1 MEKRGV
7 ARRREATLAK
17 GGATTGEPAKAEG
30 GAAVSVP
37 PRRAMLPPPP
47 VNRLQIWGALALGLA
62 LLLPPLLI
70 GLGRA
75 DTTYTMEKITLGSSQ
90 ETWLA
95 QHEQG
100 GRNWL
105 IPRWN
110 GEPRVNKGPMSIWIN
125 MAAWWP
131 LDPETAE
138 PQTLVHRARLAGVV
152 LALVTA
158 ASTFWAGMSVGGIR
172 VAMMAML
179 AAGTCLLFVRQ
190 GRWASYDVHLTGFTA
205 LAIASGLWAMRP
217 LKASSG
223 LDRRVLGWL
232 ICGLALGSA
241 MLVKQPGV
249 ALAIVLPPMALMIA
263 IVPSRRLGNAI
274 GFVFAV
280 AVGALITAPW
290 LIYVVQQ
297 ASALGLDQPLGE
309 IFTETK
315 LANPANPSQDSD
327 QPFYYYAILIF
338 WVFPWPVWLI
348 GGLFQPWVRGEGD
361 RRRELLIAWVWF
373 VGLLVVLSIAGAKQI
388 RYITPILPA
397 TGLLVAQVWA
407 YHVRLAD
414 RSVADPGANLLRI
427 PHWVILIGAS
437 VLFPLYLLFQAPAAR
452 WLNANVAEAGQTI
465 LRPDEL
471 PGLHPAAIVLAGLA
485 LLGLSVFGLIGHF
498 RWRPRRA
505 FAASAVWA
513 VLLMSV
519 VQYAYARSYHSEN
532 PFRADA
538 ERVDAVVGAAPL
550 YQLKIEGL
558 HDTMVNEEFLFY
570 SQRVVPK
577 VAPDRLDEL
586 QRGDEPLYVVC
597 NPRAEYVEPL
607 EARGFKRV
615 LTFEE
620 GTAPKRFLYRRDPSE

>member
-1 MEKRGV
+1 MAEGESK
-7 ARRREATLAK
+7 TS
-17 GGATTGEPAKAEG
+17 EPAAAPSTAKPAG
-30 GAAVSVP
+30 RGAAGASGEVSVP

-47 VNRLQIWGALALGLA
+47 VNRLQIWGALALGLV

-70 GLGRA
+70 GLGKA

-90 ETWLA
+90 ETWLR

-131 LDPETAE
+131 LDPQTAE
-138 PQTLVHRARLAGVV
+138 PQTLVHRARLAGVL

-158 ASTFWAGMSVGGIR
+158 GCTFWAGMSVGGIR

-179 AAGTCLLFVRQ
+179 ATGTCLLFVRQ
-190 GRWASYDVHLTGFTA
+190 GRWASYDVHLTAFTA

-223 LDRRVLGWL
+223 LDRRVVGWL

-263 IVPSRRLGNAI
+263 VVPSRRLGNAL

-297 ASALGLDQPLGE
+297 APTLGLERPLGE

-315 LANPANPSQDSD
+315 LANPTNPSQDSD
-327 QPFYYYAILIF
+327 QPFYYYALLIF

-361 RRRELLIAWVWF
+361 RRRQLLIAWLWF
-373 VGLLVVLSIAGAKQI
+373 VGLFVVLSIAGAKQI
-388 RYITPILPA
+388 RYIAPILPA
-397 TGLLVAQVWA
+397 AGLLVAQVWA

-427 PHWVILIGAS
+427 PHWVILIGGS
-437 VLFPLYLLFQAPAAR
+437 VLFSLYLLFQAPAAN
-452 WLNANVAEAGQTI
+452 WLNANFAGVGETI

-471 PGLHPAAIVLAGLA
+471 PGLHPAVIVIVGLA
-485 LLGLSVFGLIGHF
+485 MLGLSVAGLIWHF

-505 FAASAVWA
+505 FAATALWA
-513 VLLMSV
+513 VLLMTI
-519 VQYAYARSYHSEN
+519 VQYSYARSYHGVN
-532 PFRADA
+532 PFRDDA
-538 ERVDAVVGAAPL
+538 ERVDAVVGDAPM
-550 YQLKIEGL
+550 YQLQIAGR
-558 HDTMVNEEFLFY
+558 HDTMINEEFLFY
-570 SQRVVPK
+570 SQRVVPG

-586 QRGDEPLYVVC
+586 QQPKEPLYVVC
-597 NPRAEYVEPL
+597 RPSPDYFEPL
-607 EARGFKRV
+607 EARGFQRV
-615 LTFEE
+615 LEFEE
-620 GTAPKRFLYRRDPSE
+620 GTAPSRFLYRRDPAE